1 MATQKRTKSKKYPG
15 VYFRDDDSGK
25 ERTYY
30 IRYRIGG
37 REAKQIEE
45 PVGKAS
51 AGMTEA
57 KANQVR
63 IDRMRGKELPNTE
76 KRRCLEEKKNL
87 LQSRATLAKLWEH
100 YAAINAGKAI
110 LKTDACLFKYFPH
123 LHEKT
128 TEELTTKD
136 IDDLRNQ
143 LSVLTK
149 PRKKGGEAKPLSP
162 QTIKHVLA
170 FIRRLINFAVKRG
183 LCAQQPTLYFEMPEV
198 DNVKT
203 EALTLDQ
210 VTKLKQALDEE
221 ADQVAAS
228 FIRLALTTGMRKS
241 ALMSLRWDDIDFERG
256 FITLR
261 GDAAKK
267 GKTEIIPMSQAARSI
282 LVPLPHGSNYVFPG
296 KDGGQRQDF
305 RRVALRVKKKAG
317 LPDDFRPLHG
327 LRHAYASFLA
337 SSGKVDLYMLQKLL
351 THSSPQMTQR
361 YAHLADE
368 AMQRA
373 ASVADEIF
381 DMNTEKK

>member
-1 MATQKRTKSKKYPG
+1 
-15 VYFRDDDSGK
+15 
-25 ERTYY
+25 
-30 IRYRIGG
+30 
-37 REAKQIEE
+37 
-45 PVGKAS
+45 
-51 AGMTEA
+51 
-57 KANQVR
+57 
-63 IDRMRGKELPNTE
+63 
-76 KRRCLEEKKNL
+76 
-87 LQSRATLAKLWEH
+87 
-100 YAAINAGKAI
+100 
-110 LKTDACLFKYFPH
+110 
-123 LHEKT
+123 
-128 TEELTTKD
+128 
-136 IDDLRNQ
+136 
-143 LSVLTK
+143 
-149 PRKKGGEAKPLSP
+149 
-162 QTIKHVLA
+162 
-170 FIRRLINFAVKRG
+170 
-183 LCAQQPTLYFEMPEV
+183 MPEV

-337 SSGKVDLYMLQKLL
+337 SSGKVDLYTLQKLL

-381 DMNTEKK
+381 DMDREKK